1 MARKT
6 SRCIILFVKAPVEG
20 LVKTRLAGRIGTRN
34 ALTLYRAF
42 VSDIRHTLAHIDS
55 DIRIYYHPEGYDRL
69 VNDWL
74 GSDTPLFLQEGDD
87 LGARMYNALAQAF
100 VDGFGSALLIGS
112 DVPELTLTL
121 LTDAFSALET
131 HPAVIGPAIDGGYY
145 LIGFN
150 QNTLFKDAFT
160 GVPWSTPDVSKT
172 TLSRF
177 QAIGR
182 RPHLLPLLRD
192 IDTFAD
198 LISLESSLNA
208 KSQTTAFQ
216 RNAFSH
222 TRLAIADVRR
232 SC

>member
-1 MARKT
+1 MARKNSQCT
-6 SRCIILFVKAPVEG
+6 IVFVKAPVEG
-20 LVKTRLAGRIGTRN
+20 LVKTRLAERIGARN

-42 VSDIRHTLAHIDS
+42 VSDIRRTVAHIDS
-55 DIRIYYHPEGYDRL
+55 DIRIYYHPKEYGRL

-74 GSDTPLFLQEGDD
+74 GSETPLFLQKGAD
-87 LGARMYNALAQAF
+87 LGTRMYNALAGAF

-112 DVPELTLTL
+112 DVPELTQII

-160 GVPWSTPDVSKT
+160 GIPWSTPGVWET

-177 QAIGR
+177 QAIGQ
-182 RPHLLPLLRD
+182 RPHMLPMLRD

-198 LISLESSLNA
+198 LIDLESSLNTN
-208 KSQTTAFQ
+208 SQTDALHE
-216 RNAFSH
+216 NGFSH
-222 TRLAIADVRR
+222 TRLAIANVRK